1 MNISKY
7 LTNKDITLTNDD
19 LDIDKLT
26 ADLRKGYELS
36 SGVDKRIQEA
46 VNDANK
52 TSKVELTDLQN
63 RYDEIEKRNTDLA
76 SKIKTVSLE
85 RTMVE
90 HGFTKD
96 QFEEVSKM
104 RTSLFENEADDDKA
118 ISQIKEKFKDTYF
131 PKPVEEKPPVKDDL
145 PLNDGRK
152 EPEPIK
158 VSRNTNI
165 KDIVKK

>member
-36 SGVDKRIQEA
+36 SGVDKKIQEA

-131 PKPVEEKPPVKDDL
+131 PKPIEEKPPVKDDL

-158 VSRNTNI
+158 VSRTTSI

>member
-1 MNISKY
+1 MDIKKY
-7 LTNKDITLTNDD
+7 LTNKDIVLTNDD
-19 LDIDKLT
+19 IDIDKLT
-26 ADLRKGYELS
+26 TDLRKGYELS
-36 SGVDKRIQEA
+36 SGVDKKIQDA
-46 VNDANK
+46 VSDANK
-52 TSKVELTDLQN
+52 TSKGELTDLQN

-131 PKPVEEKPPVKDDL
+131 PKPPEEPPKVKDDM

-158 VSRNTNI
+158 VSRNTSI

>member
-1 MNISKY
+1 MDIKKY

-26 ADLRKGYELS
+26 TDLRKGYELS
-36 SGVDKRIQEA
+36 SGVEKKIQDA
-46 VNDANK
+46 VSDANK

-63 RYDEIEKRNTDLA
+63 KYDEIEKRNSDLA

-90 HGFTKD
+90 HGFNKD

-118 ISQIKEKFKDTYF
+118 ISQIKEKFKYTYF
-131 PKPVEEKPPVKDDL
+131 PKPPEEMPKAKDDL
-145 PLNDGRK
+145 PINDGRK
-152 EPEPIK
+152 EPDPIK
-158 VSRNTNI
+158 VSRTTSI

>member
-36 SGVDKRIQEA
+36 SGVDKKIQEA

-104 RTSLFENEADDDKA
+104 RASLFENEADDDKA

-131 PKPVEEKPPVKDDL
+131 PKPIEEKPPVKDDL

-152 EPEPIK
+152 EPEQIK
-158 VSRNTNI
+158 VSRTTSI